1 LKRWRL
7 SPPPALIVL
16 VIKTNFPKE
25 ETMGKMKELYEDAKD
40 NLAEEQ
46 DTFNLVILL
55 RQRGSLW
62 ITNKLDELEQKME
75 GQE

>member
-1 LKRWRL
+1 
-7 SPPPALIVL
+7 
-16 VIKTNFPKE
+16 
-25 ETMGKMKELYEDAKD
+25 MGKMKELYQDAKD

-55 RQRGSLW
+55 KQRGSSW
-62 ITNKLDELEQKME
+62 ITKKLDELEQKME